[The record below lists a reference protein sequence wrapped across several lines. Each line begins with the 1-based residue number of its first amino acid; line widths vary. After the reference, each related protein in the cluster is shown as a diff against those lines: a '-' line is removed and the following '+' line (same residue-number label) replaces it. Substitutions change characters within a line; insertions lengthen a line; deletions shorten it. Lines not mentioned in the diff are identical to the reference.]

1 MTRTL
6 VTNDDG
12 IDAPGLHVLARAVAA
27 AGHDVVVAASLDD
40 RTGSGAAVGP
50 SGMTEGIA
58 LESREIAG
66 LPGVP
71 GFGLDAPPALIVLV
85 SRLGAFGEAPELVV
99 SGINPGPNT
108 GRALMHSGT
117 VGAALTAANL
127 GVSALAVSQ
136 GIGEP
141 MHWDTSAALAGHALE
156 WLIDAPERTVLNLNV
171 PNLPLDDVRG
181 VRWATLAPFGTVRT
195 AVTGASEGRLQVE
208 FRPTDE
214 KLDPGTDTALVAAGY
229 ATVTSVVGV
238 RAIDEDPTLA
248 PFLESRLE
256 SQSSPETR

>member
-1 MTRTL
+1 MRIL

-12 IDAPGLHVLARAVAA
+12 IDAPGLHALAGAVAA

-50 SGMTEGIA
+50 SGMTEGIT
-58 LESREIAG
+58 LEHREVPG

-71 GFGLDAPPALIVLV
+71 AFGLDAPPALIVLV
-85 SRLGAFGEAPELVV
+85 SRLGAFGDAPELVV

-136 GIGEP
+136 GLGEP
-141 MHWDTSAALAGHALE
+141 MLWDTSAALAGAALE
-156 WLIDAPERTVLNLNV
+156 WVLRAPERTVLNLNV
-171 PNLPLDDVRG
+171 PNLPLAEVRG

-195 AVTGASEGRLQVE
+195 AVTGAAEGLLQVE
-208 FRPTDE
+208 FRPTE
-214 KLDPGTDTALVAAGY
+214 EQLDADTDTALVAAGY
-229 ATVTSVVGV
+229 ASVTTVVGV
-238 RAIDEDPTLA
+238 R
-248 PFLESRLE
+248 
-256 SQSSPETR
+256 